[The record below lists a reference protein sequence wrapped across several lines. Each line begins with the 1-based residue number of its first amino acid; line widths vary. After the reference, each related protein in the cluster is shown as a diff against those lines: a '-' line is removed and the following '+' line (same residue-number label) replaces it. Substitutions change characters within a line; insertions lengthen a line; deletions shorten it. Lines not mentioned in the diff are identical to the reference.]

1 MAFVFLLLTSLSM
14 IISRYIHVTANNIIS
29 FFLWLSSIPLCVCV
43 CVCVCVYH
51 IFIHFSVD
59 VYVGCFN
66 VLAIINSS
74 AMNIEVYVSF
84 QIKVFF
90 RFTPRSG
97 TAGSYDNSNFSFLRN
112 LHTVFHS
119 GFTNLHSYQ
128 QCRNV
133 PFSPYSHQHLLF
145 VDFLVMA
152 ILVV

>member
-1 MAFVFLLLTSLSM
+1 M
-14 IISRYIHVTANNIIS
+14 
-29 FFLWLSSIPLCVCV
+29 CVCV
-43 CVCVCVYH
+43 CVCCVYH

-59 VYVGCFN
+59 GYVGCFH
-66 VLAIINSS
+66 VLAIINSA
-74 AMNIEVYVSF
+74 AMNIEVNVSF
-84 QIKVFF
+84 QIIVFF

-97 TAGSYDNSNFSFLRN
+97 TAGSYDNSNFSFLKN

-133 PFSPYSHQHLLF
+133 PFSPHSHQHLLF

-152 ILVV
+152 ILAV